1 MDFKKKK
8 INKNKSCTVY
18 YTVHDLFFTCK
29 NNTEIKKANTKVAIP
44 KTENSVGS
52 NTKIELITKPIIQE
66 KVCI

>member
-1 MDFKKKK
+1 MIYFFAC
-8 INKNKSCTVY
+8 KS
-18 YTVHDLFFTCK
+18 
-29 NNTEIKKANTKVAIP
+29 NTEIKKANTKVATP